1 MDLVAQGRLGPEET
15 MKVSR
20 RQAQQ
25 LAISEGHDIGGA
37 AVGDQQ
43 GELAEEI
50 AGAEVDRGGC
60 DPHFYRARR
69 DEIHRV
75 ATLALVDDDFVR
87 NRKTRPQHARDR
99 APGLRIERR
108 EHRDPADQILAFQ
121 AEIQSRMYL
130 DGTAPRPQFT
140 LKVLVYVLVDDR
152 LG

>member
-50 AGAEVDRGGC
+50 AAAEVNGGGC
-60 DPHFYRARR
+60 DPHFYRVRR

-75 ATLALVDDDFVR
+75 ATLPLLDDDFVR
-87 NRKTRPQHARDR
+87 DRKARPQQAGDR
-99 APGLRIERR
+99 TPGLRSE
-108 EHRDPADQILAFQ
+108 
-121 AEIQSRMYL
+121 
-130 DGTAPRPQFT
+130 
-140 LKVLVYVLVDDR
+140 
-152 LG
+152 